1 MGGSVLPSQPGAA
14 SRANVV
20 MGQPVPNGMAGAG
33 MLFDKGKLRSAV
45 AHANDVCLRYGVEV
59 MSINIISAFPKDLK
73 LVEALAAGAVA
84 AAEAEQAEIA
94 AEAEA
99 DADRIRA
106 EGSKDA
112 GEKIQQS
119 GIAVDLALIQKTGEA
134 LSDKQSFFFGAN
146 GPNQLPAILSNSAL
160 VSGKSTPAQEGKK
173 TSIFG

>member
-1 MGGSVLPSQPGAA
+1 MGGAA
-14 SRANVV
+14 
-20 MGQPVPNGMAGAG
+20 
-33 MLFDKGKLRSAV
+33 K
-45 AHANDVCLRYGVEV
+45 
-59 MSINIISAFPKDLK
+59 
-73 LVEALAAGAVA
+73 ALMIRTK
-84 AAEAEQAEIA
+84 AEADAKRIA